1 MCSVGGEIFDVDIRE
16 LDADAKFY
24 KCNDCSNE
32 FKGIGTRIVC
42 PSCHSDNVKK
52 LFKEE

>member
-1 MCSVGGEIFDVDIRE
+1 MCSVGGEIFDVDIKE

-24 KCNDCSNE
+24 KCGDCDNE
-32 FKGIGTRIVC
+32 FKGIGRKVVC
-42 PSCHSDNVKK
+42 PSCHSTNVSK